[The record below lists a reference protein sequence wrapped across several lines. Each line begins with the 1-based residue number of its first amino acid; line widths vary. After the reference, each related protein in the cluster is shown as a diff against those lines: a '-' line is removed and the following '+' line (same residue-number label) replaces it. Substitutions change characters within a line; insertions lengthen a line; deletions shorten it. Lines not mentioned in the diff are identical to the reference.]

1 MPLRRRWPTGWGGR
15 EGEQTSKPT
24 HARGAKVA
32 VLSHFQP
39 RTGRRKLATGFL
51 YHCVSDAAS
60 LHRIWMVR
68 LRASCLVRIVTVLA
82 NPRASSATPQSS
94 NICVSDLAEKK
105 EIWSKRRPRL
115 RPFGEPRQAAKRGKR
130 THTMPSVSFNK
141 EGGRTGEGRRRH
153 GVDRGG
159 SLPPSALARSP
170 LGRSVARQNI
180 VWKNESQSQVT
191 QERGRGRDI

>member
-1 MPLRRRWPTGWGGR
+1 MGWGGR
-15 EGEQTSKPT
+15 ASKRANQLTPEAPRSPSYRISNQEPEDGSWPQDASIT
-24 HARGAKVA
+24 ASVTQRHYIAFGWFECGPHA
-32 VLSHFQP
+32 
-39 RTGRRKLATGFL
+39 
-51 YHCVSDAAS
+51 
-60 LHRIWMVR
+60 W
-68 LRASCLVRIVTVLA
+68 VRIVTVLA
-82 NPRASSATPQSS
+82 NPRASAASPQSS

-105 EIWSKRRPRL
+105 RDTEQETSASVSAS
-115 RPFGEPRQAAKRGKR
+115 GEPRQAAKRGKR

-159 SLPPSALARSP
+159 RLPPSALARSP

>member
-15 EGEQTSKPT
+15 GSERANQPT
-24 HARGAKVA
+24 RARGAKVA

-51 YHCVSDAAS
+51 YHCVSDVAS

-68 LRASCLVRIVTVLA
+68 VRASCLVRIVTVLA
-82 NPRASSATPQSS
+82 NPRASAASPQSS

-115 RPFGEPRQAAKRGKR
+115 CLRPGSRGKR
-130 THTMPSVSFNK
+130 QNEASAHTRCRPFHSIKKAGERERDDGGMAWTVEAACHRRPS
-141 EGGRTGEGRRRH
+141 
-153 GVDRGG
+153 
-159 SLPPSALARSP
+159 LAP
-170 LGRSVARQNI
+170 RSV
-180 VWKNESQSQVT
+180 
-191 QERGRGRDI
+191 GRWPGKILSGKTNLNLK